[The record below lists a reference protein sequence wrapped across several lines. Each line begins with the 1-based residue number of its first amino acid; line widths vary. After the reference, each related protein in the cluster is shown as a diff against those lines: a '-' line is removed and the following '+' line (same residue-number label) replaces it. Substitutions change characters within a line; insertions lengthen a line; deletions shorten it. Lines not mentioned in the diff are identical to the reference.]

1 MKVNKHDGRVLR
13 EVCGPEVKPLRK
25 SNEED
30 DDSKQGEE
38 DGGVQGIN
46 SNSNFLIS

>member
-1 MKVNKHDGRVLR
+1 M
-13 EVCGPEVKPLRK
+13 CGPGLQSLQK
-25 SNEED
+25 SDEED
-30 DDSKQGEE
+30 DDKEQGEE